1 MGQILFV
8 LTFVLFIFIS
18 VKTKKI
24 NARKED
30 SREWPKS
37 IEGENHGDKTNVSGP
52 NHRQPKLEQASA
64 LLHNIHNI
72 RICMGKKNLSFL

>member
-1 MGQILFV
+1 MSVVPTFSCQSTDFNYANLVWDKFV
-8 LTFVLFIFIS
+8 LTFVLFVFIS

-52 NHRQPKLEQASA
+52 NHR
-64 LLHNIHNI
+64 
-72 RICMGKKNLSFL
+72 

>member
-8 LTFVLFIFIS
+8 LTFVLCIFIS

-52 NHRQPKLEQASA
+52 NQR
-64 LLHNIHNI
+64 
-72 RICMGKKNLSFL
+72 